1 MSKSLD
7 QISPFSARD
16 RGISLSALNSML
28 AFNRALFN
36 NLTVAAPLEIR
47 HGANG
52 VQISVNT
59 KYLVPPGEEGD
70 ILYHDGTAWVTL
82 AAPAAD
88 SVLYFDTAAG
98 IPSWLATTD
107 ACPTTTTT
115 TAAPT
120 TTTA

>member
-59 KYLVPPGEEGD
+59 KRMLPMTLPAFDAVLAFD
-70 ILYHDGTAWVTL
+70 SATGTV
-82 AAPAAD
+82 
-88 SVLYFDTAAG
+88 Y
-98 IPSWLATTD
+98 WLETTD

-115 TAAPT
+115 TAAP
-120 TTTA
+120 